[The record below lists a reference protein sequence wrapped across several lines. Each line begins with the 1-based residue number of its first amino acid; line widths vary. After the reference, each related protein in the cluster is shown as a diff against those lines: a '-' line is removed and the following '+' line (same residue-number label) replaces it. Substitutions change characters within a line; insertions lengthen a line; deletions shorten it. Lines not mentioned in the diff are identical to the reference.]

1 MVVIHKQTSVGAWD
15 KFNRREEQSSF
26 FDAVLSVE
34 SKRYFLHPHIC
45 LNTVKSAYNSTQETG
60 HTPSY
65 KTPISVWQQVKKQ
78 LLSINRSDYMYIV
91 YVWTNGAI
99 NLGQLN
105 IH

>member
-1 MVVIHKQTSVGAWD
+1 M
-15 KFNRREEQSSF
+15 
-26 FDAVLSVE
+26 
-34 SKRYFLHPHIC
+34 
-45 LNTVKSAYNSTQETG
+45 KSAYNSTQETG

-105 IH
+105 IISNTLLSQQWEDAHTNKFMLGQSVGRQSRILRQNADSLSV